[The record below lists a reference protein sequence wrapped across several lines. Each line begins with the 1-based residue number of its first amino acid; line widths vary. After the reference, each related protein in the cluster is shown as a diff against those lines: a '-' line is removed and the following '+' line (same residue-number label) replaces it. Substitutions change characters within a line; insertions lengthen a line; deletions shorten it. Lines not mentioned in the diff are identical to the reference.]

1 MLKLKTSVFR
11 MLLLCLA
18 AAVVLPLESAAQTV
32 TGSISGTVVDPQKSI
47 VPGAT
52 VTIVSEATS
61 DSRVAV
67 TDDQGHFQ
75 VTNLQPGSYTAR
87 VELASFRTF
96 ERKNI
101 VLSAG
106 ERSLDRHHRV
116 GGGQPWR
123 NRDGRGARLAC
134 EHRRD
139 AECRRAHVQADRAG
153 PGARP
158 RCHVADAAASG
169 RALREHGRL
178 ARHELR
184 HGRAERRRRPPR
196 LEQRHRRRRGRER
209 SGRHQPDGAADQP
222 RRDFGSAR
230 PAEFLPRR
238 IRAGWWRTGA
248 DCQQERWHLRTAAI
262 STTTGVTRR

>member
-1 MLKLKTSVFR
+1 MLKLKTNVFR

-18 AAVVLPLESAAQTV
+18 AAAVLPLESAAQTV
-32 TGSISGTVVDPQKSI
+32 TGRSRARFVDPQKSI

-52 VTIVSEATS
+52 VTIMNEATS

-75 VTNLQPGSYTAR
+75 VTNLQPGTYTAR

-106 ERSLDRHHRV
+106 ERLSIGTIALEVGSLGETVTVEARGSHVNTAETQHAGVHH
-116 GGGQPWR
+116 
-123 NRDGRGARLAC
+123 L
-134 EHRRD
+134 
-139 AECRRAHVQADRAG
+139 QADRAD

-158 RCHVADAAASG
+158 RRHVADAAAAG
-169 RALREHGRL
+169 RALREHRRL

-184 HGRAERRRRPPR
+184 HRRAQRRRRPPR
-196 LEQRHRRRRGRER
+196 LEQRHRRRRGRQR
-209 SGRHQPDGAADQP
+209 SRRQP
-222 RRDFGSAR
+222 
-230 PAEFLPRR
+230 
-238 IRAGWWRTGA
+238 T
-248 DCQQERWHLRTAAI
+248 
-262 STTTGVTRR
+262 